1 MVSPLKPLKWY
12 KSLATG
18 KGRREAGAFI
28 VEGEKA
34 VKQIL
39 AAQPEKAIEILTR
52 GEPPPTYRN
61 NPVRVLT
68 ESQFN
73 AICQTS
79 TPQGILAVVK
89 LPAAIY
95 TSSLPRNTGRKVLL
109 MEDIQDPGNAGTL
122 IRTAAAFDFSGVIMT
137 AGGTDPLSP
146 KCVQATA
153 GTIFSLWLRRTADY
167 LELVQTLQDSGYSLI
182 AAEVNGKD
190 WPSVVSQ
197 HDKILLA
204 LGNEAAGLSVALLE
218 KADYRVRVPIIR
230 EKAESLNVAVCG
242 AILMYLTAGIT

>member
-1 MVSPLKPLKWY
+1 MAGPLKPLKWY

-39 AAQPEKAIEILTR
+39 TTHPEMIIEILTR
-52 GEPPPTYRN
+52 EEPPPTYRDY
-61 NPVRVLT
+61 PVRVLT

-73 AICQTS
+73 AICQTR

-89 LPAAIY
+89 LPAGIY
-95 TSSLPRNTGRKVLL
+95 TDSLPGNTGRKVLL

-122 IRTAAAFDFSGVIMT
+122 IRTAAAFDFSGIIMT
-137 AGGTDPLSP
+137 AGGADPLAP

-153 GTIFSLWLRRTADY
+153 GTVLSLWLRRTADY
-167 LELVQTLQDSGYSLI
+167 LKSVQTLQGSGYSLI

-190 WPSVVSQ
+190 KPAVLTE
-197 HDKILLA
+197 HNKILLA
-204 LGNEAAGLSVALLE
+204 LGNEAAGLSKALLE
-218 KADYRVRVPIIR
+218 KADYRVRVPTIR

-242 AILMYLTAGIT
+242 AILMYLSAGIN